1 MIPRKS
7 DARQIEELLDGLP
20 ASPWI
25 GAARQWWPHFIF
37 HFTDIRYVVSILTDG
52 KLLPRSRS
60 NMATDIAS
68 AGVLDN
74 TADTWKEYV
83 RLYFRPRTPMQWNNE
98 GIRPRGGLTSLRA
111 HCPVP
116 VFLLFDSK
124 DILSRATTRFSEGN
138 LAGNGVRVD
147 DDAVFLASI
156 PFEKVYH
163 DSALS
168 DDGKRNIVFHRHAE
182 VMIPQELDLSGLKY
196 IICRSE
202 AETETLRNLLTP
214 QIRSQFDAR
223 ICEARRANLFF
234 RRWTFV
240 ETALLEHQ
248 KLVLNFNQ
256 STSSPGPFSA
266 RLEVK
271 NLATSH
277 MYKWEDPAYFARN
290 ECAISIPQLV
300 EPTPYEVTFALDS
313 AIAYM
318 GRFNPGPLF

>member
-7 DARQIEELLDGLP
+7 DAGQIAALLDGLQ

-25 GAARQWWPHFIF
+25 GAARQWWPQFIF
-37 HFTDIRYVVSILTDG
+37 HFTDIRNVVSILTAG

-98 GIRPRGGLTSLRA
+98 GIRPRGGLTSLLA

-138 LAGNGVRVD
+138 LAGSGVRVG

-168 DDGKRNIVFHRHAE
+168 EDGKRNVVFHRHAE
-182 VMIPQELDLSGLKY
+182 VMIPQELELSGLKY

-214 QIRSQFDAR
+214 QTRSQFDGR

-240 ETALLEHQ
+240 ETASLEQQ
-248 KLVLNFNQ
+248 KVVLNFNHG
-256 STSSPGPFSA
+256 TNSPGPFA
-266 RLEVK
+266 AHLEVR
-271 NLATSH
+271 NLATGDKYEWQAPEYLAGST
-277 MYKWEDPAYFARN
+277 
-290 ECAISIPQLV
+290 CTISIPQLV
-300 EPTPYEVTFALDS
+300 ESTSYEVTFALDG
-313 AIAYM
+313 ALAYM
-318 GRFNPGPLF
+318 GGFNPGPMF